1 MASDILHI
9 KDGYFFEV
17 PRVLWRSHKEKAE
30 DFPKWFRRLD
40 SDYQSWEANTLIA
53 GLSENGV
60 DQTVL
65 SGLKQKWEGWQHE
78 SPKNSGWPL
87 DAYLEKQASLAN
99 QTAVDWATRDA
110 PKARDAY
117 QSYIASNPRPEIDWF
132 IQVQKSPEKLAKWN
146 EAKAEV
152 NTDSFLQSYH
162 SEAPNREWSQEKIA
176 QYNKTLDGKIM
187 IPQPFGTPRNA
198 YEAES
203 GFCLSRYMII
213 ELVVAVL
220 ALAMFSWLAKRVGT
234 GQSPKG
240 KRWNALE
247 SMVQWVR
254 SDVAVPAMGE
264 QDANKFMPLLWTFF
278 FFILG
283 CNMMG
288 MLPWVGSPT
297 AAFGTTL
304 ALAGIVFVIG
314 VTMGVKTFGPVG
326 FLKNICP
333 ELGLPWYLAFWIVP
347 LMWVIEFASLFIKHM
362 VLAVRLLMNMGAGH
376 LVLLGILGIGISVP
390 AAMSLSTPAWG
401 AVAAI
406 SVLGTTVL
414 SLLELLVA
422 FLQAYLFTFLAAM
435 FIGSSMHHH

>member
-9 KDGYFFEV
+9 KDGFFFEV
-17 PRVLWRSHKEKAE
+17 PRVLWRSHREKAT
-30 DFPKWFRRLD
+30 DFPSWYVRLD
-40 SDYQSWEANTLIA
+40 SDYQSWEADTIVA
-53 GLSENGV
+53 GLSQLGV
-60 DQTVL
+60 SSAIL
-65 SGLKQKWEGWQHE
+65 SGLKHSWEEWQHQGL
-78 SPKNSGWPL
+78 KNAGWPL
-87 DAYLEKQASLAN
+87 DAYLEKQASIALV
-99 QTAVDWATRDA
+99 TAGTWASENS
-110 PKARDAY
+110 PKATDKYQAY
-117 QSYIASNPRPEIDWF
+117 LASNPRPEIDWF
-132 IQVQKSPEKLAKWN
+132 IQLQKSPEKVAKWN
-146 EAKAEV
+146 ELKAKV
-152 NTDSFLQSYH
+152 NSDSFLNAYH
-162 SEAPNREWSQEKIA
+162 AEAPNRDWSTDKIT
-176 QYNKTLDGKIM
+176 QYNKSLDGKIL

-220 ALAMFSWLAKRVGT
+220 ALAMFGWLAKRVAT
-234 GQSPKG
+234 GQSPRG

-247 SMVQWVR
+247 AMVKWVR

-264 QDANKFMPLLWTFF
+264 HDADKFMPLLWTFF

-283 CNMMG
+283 CNLMG

-314 VTMGVKTFGPVG
+314 VAMGIKTFGPVG

-390 AAMSLSTPAWG
+390 AAMMSTPAWG
-401 AVAAI
+401 AVAFV

>member
-1 MASDILHI
+1 MSSDILHI
-9 KDGYFFEV
+9 KDGYFFEI
-17 PRVLWRSHKEKAE
+17 PRVLWKSNRVEAK
-30 DFPKWFRRLD
+30 DFPSWFVRLD
-40 SDYQSWEANTLIA
+40 SDYQSWETDRIVT
-53 GLSENGV
+53 GLTEIGV
-60 DQTVL
+60 DTVNL
-65 SGLKQKWEGWQHE
+65 SGLKKTWQDWQHH
-78 SPKNSGWPL
+78 SPKNAGWPL
-87 DAYLEKQASLAN
+87 DAYLEKQAATSKAI
-99 QTAVDWATRDA
+99 AVTWSTKNV
-110 PKARDAY
+110 PKATDQY
-117 QSYIASNPRPEIDWF
+117 QAYIATNPRPEIDWF
-132 IQVQKSPEKLAKWN
+132 IQMQKSPGQLAKWN
-146 EAKAEV
+146 GLKSEV
-152 NTDSFLQSYH
+152 NSDSFLQSYY
-162 SEAPNREWSQEKIA
+162 SEAPNSKWATDKIA
-176 QYNKTLDGKIM
+176 HYNKTLDGKIL

-198 YEAES
+198 YEPES

-220 ALAMFSWLAKRVGT
+220 ALSLFGWLAKRVAT
-234 GQSPKG
+234 GKSPTG

-264 QDANKFMPLLWTFF
+264 HDADKFMPLLWTFF

-304 ALAGIVFVIG
+304 ALAGIVFVLG
-314 VTMGVKTFGPVG
+314 VFLGIMTFGPIG

-333 ELGLPWYLAFWIVP
+333 QLGLPWYLAFWIVP
-347 LMWVIEFASLFIKHM
+347 LMWVIEFASLLIKHM

-390 AAMSLSTPAWG
+390 SAMMSSPAWG

-406 SVLGTTVL
+406 SVFGTTVL

>member
-9 KDGYFFEV
+9 KDGYFFEI
-17 PRVLWRSHKEKAE
+17 PRVLWKSNRVEAKG
-30 DFPKWFRRLD
+30 FPFWFVRLD
-40 SDYQSWEANTLIA
+40 SDYQSWEADTIVT
-53 GLSENGV
+53 GLTDIGV
-60 DQTVL
+60 DSVNL
-65 SGLKQKWEGWQHE
+65 SGLKKTWEDWQHL
-78 SPKNSGWPL
+78 SPKNTGWPL
-87 DAYLEKQASLAN
+87 DAYLEKEAATAISLAN
-99 QTAVDWATRDA
+99 TWSTKNVPRATD
-110 PKARDAY
+110 KY
-117 QSYIASNPRPEIDWF
+117 QAYIATNPRPEIDWF
-132 IQVQKSPEKLAKWN
+132 IQMQKSPEKLAKWN
-146 EAKAEV
+146 ELKAKV
-152 NTDSFLQSYH
+152 NSDSFLQSYH
-162 SEAPNREWSQEKIA
+162 AKAPNSNWSKDKIA
-176 QYNKTLDGKIM
+176 HYNKTLDGKIL

-198 YEAES
+198 YEPES

-220 ALAMFSWLAKRVGT
+220 ALTLFGWLAKRVAT

-254 SDVAVPAMGE
+254 SDVVVPAMGE
-264 QDANKFMPLLWTFF
+264 HDANKFMPLLWTFF

-314 VTMGVKTFGPVG
+314 VAMGLKTFGPVG

-376 LVLLGILGIGISVP
+376 LVLLGILGIGISMP
-390 AAMSLSTPAWG
+390 AAMMSTPAWG
-401 AVAAI
+401 AVAAV

>member
-9 KDGYFFEV
+9 KDGYFFEI
-17 PRVLWRSHKEKAE
+17 PRVLWKSNLKKAA
-30 DFPKWFRRLD
+30 DFPSWFVRLD
-40 SDYQSWEANTLIA
+40 ADFQSWEADSIVQ
-53 GLSENGV
+53 GLSEIGV
-60 DQTVL
+60 DSSTLLGIKQTW
-65 SGLKQKWEGWQHE
+65 QDWQHLR
-78 SPKNSGWPL
+78 PKNAGWPL
-87 DAYLEKQASLAN
+87 DAYLEKQAAKTLVDAGKWSSKNAQRASDPYQAYLA
-99 QTAVDWATRDA
+99 T
-110 PKARDAY
+110 
-117 QSYIASNPRPEIDWF
+117 NPRPNIDWF
-132 IQVQKSPEKLAKWN
+132 IQLQRSPEKMAKWIQLKTKIDG
-146 EAKAEV
+146 A
-152 NTDSFLQSYH
+152 SFLRSYH
-162 SEAPNREWSQEKIA
+162 SEAPNREWPSDKIA
-176 QYNKTLDGKIM
+176 QYNKTLDGKIL

-220 ALAMFSWLAKRVGT
+220 ALAAFGWLAKRIST
-234 GQSPKG
+234 GQSPTG

-264 QDANKFMPLLWTFF
+264 HDADKFMPLLWTFF

-304 ALAGIVFVIG
+304 ALAGIVFVVG

-390 AAMSLSTPAWG
+390 AAMMSTPAWG
-401 AVAAI
+401 AVAAV

>member
-17 PRVLWRSHKEKAE
+17 PRVLWRSQKEKAT
-30 DFPKWFRRLD
+30 DFPSWFVRLD
-40 SDYQSWEANTLIA
+40 SDYQSWEADTMVSSLSELGVDATTLA
-53 GLSENGV
+53 GLKSTWEN
-60 DQTVL
+60 
-65 SGLKQKWEGWQHE
+65 WQHE
-78 SPKNSGWPL
+78 GPKNAGWPL
-87 DAYLEKQASLAN
+87 DAYLEKQSEAAIKTAKSWASENASK
-99 QTAVDWATRDA
+99 ATDT
-110 PKARDAY
+110 Y
-117 QSYIASNPRPEIDWF
+117 QSYIASNTRPEIDWF
-132 IQVQKSPEKLAKWN
+132 VQLQKSPEKMAKWN
-146 EAKAEV
+146 ELKTKV
-152 NTDSFLQSYH
+152 NSEAYLQSYH
-162 SEAPNREWSQEKIA
+162 SEAPNREWSKDKIA
-176 QYNKTLDGKIM
+176 EYNKTLDGKIM
-187 IPQPFGTPRNA
+187 IPQLFGTPRNA
-198 YEAES
+198 YEPES

-213 ELVVAVL
+213 ELVVAVI
-220 ALAMFSWLAKRVGT
+220 ALAAFSWLAKKIST

-240 KRWNALE
+240 KLWNSLE
-247 SMVQWVR
+247 SMVQWVK

-264 QDANKFMPLLWTFF
+264 HDAKKFMPLLWTFF

-297 AAFGTTL
+297 AAWGTTL
-304 ALAGIVFVIG
+304 ALAGIVFVVG

-347 LMWVIEFASLFIKHM
+347 LMWVIEFASLFIKHL

-390 AAMSLSTPAWG
+390 AAMSLSTPAWS

>member
-17 PRVLWRSHKEKAE
+17 PRVLWRSNRETASA
-30 DFPKWFRRLD
+30 FPAWFVRLD
-40 SDYQSWEANTLIA
+40 SDFQSWEADAMIA
-53 GLSENGV
+53 ELTEMGV
-60 DQTVL
+60 DSLTLSVL
-65 SGLKQKWEGWQHE
+65 KSTWQAWQHE
-78 SPKNSGWPL
+78 SAKTAGWPL
-87 DAYLEKQASLAN
+87 DAYLEKKAAATLADASKWSTEN
-99 QTAVDWATRDA
+99 A
-110 PKARDAY
+110 PKASDSYQAY
-117 QSYIASNPRPEIDWF
+117 LSSNPTPAIDWF
-132 IQVQKSPEKLAKWN
+132 IQLQKSPEKLAKWN
-146 EAKAEV
+146 ALKTKINSDE
-152 NTDSFLQSYH
+152 FLKSYH
-162 SEAPNREWSQEKIA
+162 TESPNREWSKEKIA
-176 QYNKTLDGKIM
+176 EYNKTLDGKIL
-187 IPQPFGTPRNA
+187 IPQPFGTQKNA

-220 ALAMFSWLAKRVGT
+220 ALAMFSWLARRVST
-234 GQSPKG
+234 GQAPKG
-240 KRWNALE
+240 KAWNALE
-247 SMVQWVR
+247 AMVKWVR

-264 QDANKFMPLLWTFF
+264 HDADKFMPLLWTFF
-278 FFILG
+278 VFILG

-288 MLPWVGSPT
+288 MIPWVGSPT
-297 AAFGTTL
+297 AALGTTI

-314 VTMGVKTFGPVG
+314 VFMGVKTFGPVG

-347 LMWVIEFASLFIKHM
+347 LMWVIEFFSLFIKHS

-376 LVLLGILGIGISVP
+376 LVLLGILGVGISIE
-390 AAMSLSTPAWG
+390 AATSLSTPAWG
-401 AVAAI
+401 AVATI

-422 FLQAYLFTFLAAM
+422 FLQAYLFTFLAAL

>member
-1 MASDILHI
+1 M
-9 KDGYFFEV
+9 
-17 PRVLWRSHKEKAE
+17 
-30 DFPKWFRRLD
+30 
-40 SDYQSWEANTLIA
+40 
-53 GLSENGV
+53 
-60 DQTVL
+60 
-65 SGLKQKWEGWQHE
+65 
-78 SPKNSGWPL
+78 
-87 DAYLEKQASLAN
+87 
-99 QTAVDWATRDA
+99 
-110 PKARDAY
+110 
-117 QSYIASNPRPEIDWF
+117 
-132 IQVQKSPEKLAKWN
+132 QKSPEKLAKWN
-146 EAKAEV
+146 GLKAKINSDA
-152 NTDSFLQSYH
+152 FLQAYH
-162 SEAPNREWSQEKIA
+162 SEAPYHEWSKEKID
-176 QYNKTLDGKIM
+176 QYNKTLDGKIL

-203 GFCLSRYMII
+203 GFCLSRYMVI

-220 ALAMFSWLAKRVGT
+220 ALTMFGWLAKRIAT

-264 QDANKFMPLLWTFF
+264 HDADKFMPLLWTFF

-283 CNMMG
+283 CNLMG
-288 MLPWVGSPT
+288 MLPWLGSPT

-314 VTMGVKTFGPVG
+314 VTMGIKTFGPVG

-347 LMWVIEFASLFIKHM
+347 LMWVIEFASLFIKHI

-390 AAMSLSTPAWG
+390 AAMMSTPAWG
-401 AVAAI
+401 AVAI
-406 SVLGTTVL
+406 VSVLGTTVL

>member
-1 MASDILHI
+1 MDAES
-9 KDGYFFEV
+9 FE
-17 PRVLWRSHKEKAE
+17 P
-30 DFPKWFRRLD
+30 WFVRLD
-40 SDYQSWEANTLIA
+40 SDYQSWESDTIVA
-53 GLSENGV
+53 GLSDIGV
-60 DQTVL
+60 DPTNL
-65 SGLKQKWEGWQHE
+65 SGLEKTWKDWQHH
-78 SPKNSGWPL
+78 SSKNAGWPL
-87 DAYLEKQASLAN
+87 DAYLEKEAAAAIKLAGN
-99 QTAVDWATRDA
+99 WSTKNV
-110 PKARDAY
+110 PKATDKY
-117 QSYIASNPRPEIDWF
+117 QAYIATNPRPEIDWF
-132 IQVQKSPEKLAKWN
+132 IQMQKSPEKLAKWN
-146 EAKAEV
+146 GLKAKV
-152 NTDSFLQSYH
+152 NSDSFLQSYH
-162 SEAPNREWSQEKIA
+162 SEAPNRKWAKDKIA
-176 QYNKTLDGKIM
+176 QYNKTLDGKIL
-187 IPQPFGTPRNA
+187 IPQPFGTLRNA
-198 YEAES
+198 YEPES

-220 ALAMFSWLAKRVGT
+220 ALSLFGWLAKKVAT
-234 GQSPKG
+234 GQSPTG

-264 QDANKFMPLLWTFF
+264 HDADKFMPLLWTFF

-314 VTMGVKTFGPVG
+314 VAMGLKTFGPVG

-390 AAMSLSTPAWG
+390 AAMMSTPAWG
-401 AVAAI
+401 AVAAV

>member
-17 PRVLWRSHKEKAE
+17 PRALWRSNLKTPSS
-30 DFPKWFRRLD
+30 FPSWFVRLD
-40 SDYQSWEANTLIA
+40 ADYQSWEADQILE
-53 GLSENGV
+53 GLKEIGV
-60 DQTVL
+60 DAVTLAGVKSNWQT
-65 SGLKQKWEGWQHE
+65 WQGE
-78 SPKNSGWPL
+78 SAKVAGWPM
-87 DAYLEKQASLAN
+87 DAYLEKQASVALAN
-99 QTAVDWATRDA
+99 ASKWAKENL
-110 PKARDAY
+110 PKATDPY
-117 QSYIASNPRPEIDWF
+117 QAFLSSNPRPDIDWF
-132 IQVQKSPEKLAKWN
+132 VQVQKSPEKLAKWN
-146 EAKAEV
+146 AIKTKINGDA
-152 NTDSFLQSYH
+152 FLQTYLKES
-162 SEAPNREWSQEKIA
+162 PNREWSQEKLD
-176 QYNKTLDGKIM
+176 QYNKTLDGKIL
-187 IPQPFGTPRNA
+187 IPQFFGTPRNA

-220 ALAMFSWLAKRVGT
+220 ALAMFGWLAKRVKT
-234 GQSPKG
+234 GDAPKG
-240 KRWNALE
+240 KLWNGLE
-247 SMVQWVR
+247 SVVKWVR

-264 QDANKFMPLLWTFF
+264 HDADKFMPLLWTFF
-278 FFILG
+278 VFILG

-297 AAFGTTL
+297 AAFGTTI

-314 VTMGVKTFGPVG
+314 VFMGVKTFGPVG

-347 LMWVIEFASLFIKHM
+347 LMWVIEFFSLFIKHS

-376 LVLLGILGIGISVP
+376 LVLLGIMGVGISLE
-390 AAMSLSTPAWG
+390 AATSMSTPVWG
-401 AVAAI
+401 AVATI

-414 SLLELLVA
+414 SILELLVA